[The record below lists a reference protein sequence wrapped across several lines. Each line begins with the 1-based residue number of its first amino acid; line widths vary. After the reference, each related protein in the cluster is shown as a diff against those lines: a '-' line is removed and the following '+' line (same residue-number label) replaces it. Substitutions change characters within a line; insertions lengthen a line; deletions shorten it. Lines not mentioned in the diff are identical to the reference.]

1 MIPRNEDKFV
11 DSDLEIVTQP
21 SFTHRMHIN
30 KERVYD
36 YTEDIEAYRQFV
48 YKCINTEKDLYPI
61 YPNFGV
67 KKRDLFGKPKDLAYM
82 KLTRRIEDALMLD
95 DRTIRVY
102 DFEYVNK
109 WSREDNLGMKFKC
122 QTVYGSVDFQEVIS
136 FD

>member
-1 MIPRNEDKFV
+1 
-11 DSDLEIVTQP
+11 
-21 SFTHRMHIN
+21 MHID
-30 KERVYD
+30 KERVSD

-48 YKCINTEKDLYPI
+48 YKCINTEKDLYHI

-102 DFEYVNK
+102 DFEYVNE

-122 QTVYGSVDFQEVIS
+122 QTVYRSVDFQEVIS